1 MATYSFALKS
11 TCAALSILVGM
22 TSVTYAGDPTLEH
35 ARDLTELSL
44 EDLMEVKVTSVSKR
58 DQVAGEVSAALF
70 VLNHEDIHRSGAT
83 SIPELLRLV
92 PGLHVAQIDTSRWA
106 ISARGSN
113 SLFAN
118 RLLVLIDGRSV
129 YSPLFSGVYWDAQ
142 DTRIEDIER
151 IEVIRGP
158 GASVWGANAVN
169 GVINIITKSALETT
183 SSEIVGGVGSE
194 ENGMVN
200 MRYGERLSDSS
211 AGRIYGKYFKRD
223 RSAQIAGVDAYD
235 QWDAGQG
242 GGRFDYHEDRDA
254 VTVQGDFYKGR
265 VGLQGTPLSPYT
277 FVLTDI
283 DRTTDYDGNNILVN
297 WNHRLD
303 AKQELTVKTY
313 FDKTARDAVSL
324 KERYQTFDAEAQYLL
339 PLTPDNDLMF
349 GVNYRRVTDFIG
361 NSPYL
366 EFASPHSTT
375 ELYSGYV
382 QDEVKLLENRL
393 RITLGSKIETNTY
406 TGFEYQPTVRVAW
419 VPAPS
424 HTLWTAFSRA
434 VRTPSR
440 VQEDSKLIL
449 ANLPDQNFQPF
460 PLYLVGSKDG
470 NSEVL
475 KAYEIGYR
483 AAPWSNYTFDIATFY
498 NDYDNLVSIT
508 NSPITL
514 GPDGRPELLSNF
526 ANGDTGRAYGIEALN
541 TWRPTSD
548 WTLQAWYSWLNFDQ
562 KQGDSD
568 LDLGG
573 PTRSDPHNQ
582 AFLRSLVSLPGDF
595 TFDSYLRYVDSV
607 PSYDVDA
614 YIDLTLRLG
623 WHLNKSIEFAVTGN
637 NLLHN
642 SHREYIPDSIQIA
655 PADIQRS
662 VIGTVTVRF

>member
-1 MATYSFALKS
+1 MTTTRIAS
-11 TCAALSILVGM
+11 TTAWAACSLLMSVAALASADDIV
-22 TSVTYAGDPTLEH
+22 VAN
-35 ARDLTELSL
+35 ARDLMELSL

-58 DQVAGEVSAALF
+58 DQIASEVSAALF
-70 VLNHEDIHRSGAT
+70 VLNQDDIHRSGAT

-142 DTRIEDIER
+142 DTRLEDIER

-169 GVINIITKSALETT
+169 GVINIITKSALETIG
-183 SSEIVGGVGSE
+183 SEIVGGVGSE

-200 MRYGERLSDSS
+200 MRYGERISDSS

-242 GGRFDYHEDRDA
+242 GGRFDYHEDRDTL
-254 VTVQGDFYKGR
+254 TVQGDFYKGR
-265 VGLQGTPLSPYT
+265 VGLQGAPLSPYT
-277 FVLTDI
+277 FVSTEI
-283 DRTTDYDGNNILVN
+283 DRTTDYDGNDILAN
-297 WNHRLD
+297 WNHKLD
-303 AKQELTVKTY
+303 AGQELTIKTY

-324 KERYQTFDAEAQYLL
+324 KERYQTFDMEAQYLL
-339 PLTPDNDLMF
+339 PLSNTNDLMF
-349 GVNYRRVTDFIG
+349 GVNYRRVTDFIE

-366 EFASPHSTT
+366 EFASPHSNT

-382 QDEVKLLENRL
+382 QDELKLMENKL

-419 VPAPS
+419 VPAPT
-424 HTLWTAFSRA
+424 HTLWSAFSRA

-460 PLYLVGSKDG
+460 PLYLVGSKQGD
-470 NSEVL
+470 SEVL

-483 AAPWSNYTFDIATFY
+483 AALSSNYTFDIATFY

-508 NSPITL
+508 DSPVTL
-514 GPDGRPELLSNF
+514 SPDGRPELLSNF
-526 ANGDTGRAYGIEALN
+526 ANGDTGRAYGIEVLN
-541 TWRPTSD
+541 TWRPTND

-562 KQGDSD
+562 KQGDGD
-568 LDLGG
+568 LNLGG
-573 PTRSDPHNQ
+573 PARSDPHNQ
-582 AFLRSLVSLPGDF
+582 AFLRSLISLPGDF

-614 YIDLTLRLG
+614 YIDLTLRVG

-637 NLLHN
+637 NLLHS
-642 SHREYIPDSIQIA
+642 SHREYIPDSVQIA

-662 VIGTVTVRF
+662 VIGTVTVTF